1 MKRIK
6 VSAGYDTS
14 ENLTER
20 LLKQF
25 KTDDI
30 NLSDIEFVFDE
41 SYDIIIF
48 FNYIFGK
55 YDKSKKAY
63 VFPHEPTWAGTH
75 QKNYLEYPNLTVFGF
90 DKNIYKGNCIESI
103 AFTFY
108 GGRGPWVD
116 KLDFWSYENLKQI
129 WLNKTKSISSS
140 ITDISNSSSSTC
152 LYPQRYKLG
161 NYINENLKFIDV
173 YGGWGNNLSHVSER
187 KESLINYKF
196 NLVIENEY
204 YNNWITEKFYD
215 CVLTDTIPIYFGC
228 KNIKEIYPEDGYI
241 LINDINNI
249 EEIKDLLIHI
259 NNNADEIYNSK
270 IENLRKIKSKYFTE
284 NNLLKKIITL

>member
-1 MKRIK
+1 MKRIRI
-6 VSAGYDTS
+6 SAGYDTS

-25 KTDDI
+25 KTDEID
-30 NLSDIEFVFDE
+30 LSNVEFVFDN

-48 FNYIFGK
+48 FNHIVGD
-55 YDKSKKAY
+55 YDKNKKAY

-90 DKNIYKGNCIESI
+90 DKNIYQGNCIESI
-103 AFTFY
+103 AHTYY

-116 KLDFWSYENLKQI
+116 KLDFWSYDNLKQTCFS
-129 WLNKTKSISSS
+129 KKRSISSS
-140 ITDISNSSSSTC
+140 ITDINNNSSSTC
-152 LYPQRYKLG
+152 LYPPRYELG
-161 NYINENLKFIDV
+161 KYINENLKFINI
-173 YGGWGNNLSHVSER
+173 YGGWNNDLSHISER
-187 KESLINYKF
+187 KESLIDYKF
-196 NLVIENEY
+196 NLIVENEY

-228 KNIKEIYPEDGYI
+228 KNIKELYPEDGYI
-241 LINDINNI
+241 LINDINNVK
-249 EEIKDLLIHI
+249 EIDELLTHIH
-259 NNNADEIYNSK
+259 NNVDEIYNSK
-270 IENLRKIKSKYFTE
+270 IENLKQIKNKYFIE